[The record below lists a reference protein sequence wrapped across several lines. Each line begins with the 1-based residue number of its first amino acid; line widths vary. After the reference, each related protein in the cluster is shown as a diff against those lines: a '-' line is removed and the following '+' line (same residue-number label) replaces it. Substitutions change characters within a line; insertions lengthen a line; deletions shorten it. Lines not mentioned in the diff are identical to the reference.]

1 MMWDDNLELDEVE
14 LRRGQLQ
21 LAMYA
26 QHLATG
32 STLFCRQIQAKTIK
46 LYIKNVAS
54 ALALFG
60 PCPRDFRKDNPTD
73 QGFCPLLNAVYKE
86 LERWEQMP
94 NRREPFTVEMLNELE
109 AQIAAGQDSFLSR
122 KAALADWFLIGLF
135 TGNRLTEWA
144 QEACQ
149 HDPDY
154 PKCNLYGDTA
164 AFCYND
170 VRVQTFSGAILQG
183 AAILSVTP
191 DQIKKLWLKWRTQK
205 NGENGEE
212 KLYVHSMVKGGRN
225 LITPMYNVLR
235 RFALLRGTSDTTT
248 PLALYSDGGKAHV
261 RLITAANIEY
271 AMRNVASKLFH
282 LDKSKPADW
291 KKLQLW
297 SAHSLRVGACVI
309 LHGLGFTESQIKH
322 LLRWKSNAFMAYLR
336 NLSVLAA
343 QQNAAMDTA
352 EAVPNFL

>member
-1 MMWDDNLELDEVE
+1 MRWDDNLELLDAP

-32 STLFCRQIQAKTIK
+32 STLYCRQIRAKTIK

-60 PCPRDFRKDNPTD
+60 PYERDFRKDNPTD
-73 QGFCPLLNAVYKE
+73 QGMCLTLNMIFKE

-94 NRREPFTVEMLNELE
+94 DRREPFTVEMLNELE
-109 AQIAAGQDSFLSR
+109 AQNLANKESFLS
-122 KAALADWFLIGLF
+122 KQSALADWFLIGLF

-144 QEACQ
+144 QEAYQ
-149 HDPDY
+149 HDPAF
-154 PKCNLYGDTA
+154 PKRNLYGDTA
-164 AFCYND
+164 AFCFND
-170 VRVQTFSGAILQG
+170 VRAQTFSGQMLFG
-183 AAILSVTP
+183 AAILTVTP
-191 DQIKKLWLKWRTQK
+191 DKIKKLWLKWRTQK

-212 KLYVHSMVKGGRN
+212 KLYVPSTIKGGRTM
-225 LITPMYNVLR
+225 ITPMYNVLK
-235 RFALLRGTSDTTT
+235 RFAILRGTTDIHT
-248 PLALYSDGGKAHV
+248 PLALYADGAKTQVKLLTSSDIEDTMRKVAAKLFGLNPA
-261 RLITAANIEY
+261 TAAG
-271 AMRNVASKLFH
+271 K
-282 LDKSKPADW
+282 

-309 LHGLGFTESQIKH
+309 LHGLGFTESQIKL

-336 NLSVLAA
+336 NLAVLAA
-343 QQNAAMDTA
+343 HQNEAIDMAG
-352 EAVPNFL
+352 AVPNFV